1 MSFSL
6 STNSEAF
13 LTKQLYKAFNLEDP
27 ARHFEYIQKLQKKS
41 FEKGWITEAAYQ
53 ECIRQKRRTG
63 KTTNLIISAI
73 TSWLQGEHVIF
84 RAFSYLALDILKQEL
99 EKLLPGMKNDSEK
112 VTFLIGTKSG
122 KELHGLPSNA
132 LLFDDEPELFRD

>member
-6 STNSEAF
+6 NIDSEAF
-13 LTKQLYKAFNLEDP
+13 LTKQLYKAFNLKDP
-27 ARHFEYIQKLQKKS
+27 AHYFECTQEHQKKS

-84 RAFSYLALDILKQEL
+84 RAFNYQALDVLKREL
-99 EKLLPGMKNDSEK
+99 ENFLPGMKNDSEK

-122 KELHGLPSNA
+122 KELQGLPSNA
-132 LLFDDEPELFRD
+132 FLFDDEPELFKN